1 MPPFGRAPF
10 RKSSFSLQEPEESCA
25 AVALLLGEWHEPTV
39 DKLRKKLFVAV
50 LFTLFAVL
58 WLCPGRAWA
67 EGKRELVFGMSAAF
81 TGANGELGI
90 EYYRGLMAYLEY
102 YNARVG
108 ENGWAIRVKPAND
121 GYNPAPCFQNTVKF
135 IVQDDVFALAAY
147 VGTPTTSHVL
157 PLLQRFSDRRICLL
171 FPFTGAQPLRTE
183 PFGKYVFNLRASYFD
198 ETRELV
204 DRFLAVGRT
213 RIGVFYQSDAYGRT
227 GWDGVRRALAG
238 QGLHIEAE
246 AAYDRGAAFA
256 QDFSSEVRHF
266 MDAGVDAVIVVGTYA
281 SQAAFIRD
289 ARDLGCTLPI
299 AGLSFSDSDKM
310 LDLLKEEGGRKGRDY
325 TLDLIQS
332 QVVPSYEET
341 GLPGVRFY
349 REVMA
354 GYEGGNPPSDE
365 AYSPRRFSFVSFEG
379 FLNGILLGEMVQ
391 RMGDEPSRER
401 IPAVMESIQN
411 FDLGIGVNAHFGH
424 GRHQG
429 LDAIY
434 LTTVRDG
441 HFRAVESWERWRK

>member
-1 MPPFGRAPF
+1 M
-10 RKSSFSLQEPEESCA
+10 
-25 AVALLLGEWHEPTV
+25 

-50 LFTLFAVL
+50 LFTLSTVFC
-58 WLCPGRAWA
+58 LCPGRAEA

-81 TGANGELGI
+81 TGANAELGI

-135 IVQDDVFALAAY
+135 VVQDDVFALAAY

-198 ETRELV
+198 ETKALV
-204 DRFLAVGRT
+204 DHFLAVGRT

-227 GWDGVRRALAG
+227 GWDGVRRALEKR
-238 QGLHIEAE
+238 GLPIEAE
-246 AAYDRGAAFA
+246 AAYNRGAAFV
-256 QDFSSEVRHF
+256 QDFSREAQHF
-266 MDAGVDAVIVVGTYA
+266 VDAGVDAIVVVGTYA

-289 ARDLGCTLPI
+289 ARDLGCALPI

-310 LDLLKEEGGRKGRDY
+310 LDLLKEEGGRRGRDY
-325 TLDLIQS
+325 TFDLIQS

-341 GLPGVRFY
+341 GLSGVRFY
-349 REVMA
+349 REIMA
-354 GYEGGNPPSDE
+354 GYEGGNPPSDG

-379 FLNGILLGEMVQ
+379 FLNGVLLGEMVR

-401 IPAVMESIQN
+401 IPAVMESIRD

-434 LTTVRDG
+434 LTTVKDG
-441 HFRAVESWERWRK
+441 RFRAIESWERWRK